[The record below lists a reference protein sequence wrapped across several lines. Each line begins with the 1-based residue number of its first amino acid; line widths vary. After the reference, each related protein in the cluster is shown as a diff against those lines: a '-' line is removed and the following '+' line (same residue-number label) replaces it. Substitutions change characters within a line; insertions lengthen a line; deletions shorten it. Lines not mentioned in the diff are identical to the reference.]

1 MKIEFHRDMQ
11 NPQTIEV
18 TRVLILDNFNNPL
31 AIAVEVEHGIIILET
46 ANEPVKLN
54 AVLRGLGI
62 NATVVVHDAQQRKLP
77 EIQIPGM

>member
-54 AVLRGLGI
+54 AVAGVARCAKHGFS
-62 NATVVVHDAQQRKLP
+62 AQRQDRAKAW
-77 EIQIPGM
+77 EGRRAA